1 MAIDYI
7 TRLQANFSAQGFP
20 DYQWSTFQDA
30 PFTPMAK
37 PLSEARI
44 GVVSSAG
51 VHLPDQE
58 PFNPVRD
65 DFTFREIPRNM
76 TQEQVQIHHNNYDK
90 TDAFRDINCVIPL
103 KALDRLEEEGFVKS
117 VADPV
122 ITFMGRVFRRSAL
135 AKEMA
140 PWLHQR
146 LQAMEV
152 DAALL
157 IPV

>member
-20 DYQWSTFQDA
+20 EYQWSAFEDA
-30 PFTPMAK
+30 PFAPPKK
-37 PLSEARI
+37 PLSECRI
-44 GVVSSAG
+44 GVISSAG

-65 DFTFREIPRNM
+65 DFTFREVPRSM
-76 TQEQVQIHHNNYDK
+76 TQDQVQIHHNNYDK
-90 TDAFRDINCVIPL
+90 TDAYRDINCVIPFS
-103 KALDRLEEEGFVKS
+103 ALAALEAEGYVKE

-135 AKEMA
+135 TKEMA
-140 PWLHQR
+140 PWVHQR
-146 LQAMEV
+146 LQDMEV
-152 DAALL
+152 DAAFL